1 MVSEVT
7 AQDGL
12 VPVLAT
18 LPGDQLR
25 IAFRW
30 LGLVRMI
37 VGRPPDLIGDLVV
50 LHAQLIEVARAMQ
63 GPKPDPFLVV
73 SLRYGLHD
81 GNPMTLP
88 DVAVR
93 LRYTRERIRQVE
105 KEVLRRFHYPRYWQ
119 SLHSGFYVESGDLY

>member
-1 MVSEVT
+1 MTEIVLADDLS
-7 AQDGL
+7 
-12 VPVLAT
+12 PVLAT
-18 LPGDQLR
+18 LPGEQLR

-50 LHAQLIEVARAMQ
+50 LRAQLIEVARAM
-63 GPKPDPFLVV
+63 PRPEPDPFWLV
-73 SLRYGLHD
+73 SLRYGLRD

-88 DVAVR
+88 DVAMR

-105 KEVLRRFHYPRYWQ
+105 NEVLRRMHYPPYWQ

>member
-1 MVSEVT
+1 MTETILADDLS
-7 AQDGL
+7 
-12 VPVLAT
+12 PVLAT

-25 IAFRW
+25 VAFRW

-50 LHAQLIEVARAMQ
+50 LHAQLIEVARAMPR
-63 GPKPDPFLVV
+63 PKPDPFLLV
-73 SLRYGLHD
+73 SLRYGL
-81 GNPMTLP
+81 GGSSPMTLG

-105 KEVLRRFHYPRYWQ
+105 NEVLRRMHYPPYWQ
-119 SLHSGFYVESGDLY
+119 SIHSGFYVEPGDLY